1 MAEPKKFYIFRRS
14 DLAFFPSFGFTVS
27 ISLLPRSETRS
38 GIFSGVRKQDLSH
51 RFDEKYHIDN
61 PYKYGIL

>member
-27 ISLLPRSETRS
+27 ISLLPPFRNTIRHLLR
-38 GIFSGVRKQDLSH
+38 VRKQDLSH